1 MADFATHLGWGAVG
15 AGLAA
20 SATYAADIV
29 PSSELLTL
37 TMAGV
42 IGSILPDID
51 LEKTVPS
58 RALFT
63 GLGLV
68 LAFIVLFNFRASYSI
83 IELWVIW
90 LFVFCAIRYG
100 AYHIFH
106 QRTNH
111 RGIFHS
117 LLAGLFFMVLTAVLL
132 SHAIGREPL
141 VAWMAG
147 LFVLFGYIIHL
158 SLDEIYAVDITGAHL
173 KRSFG
178 TALKLFDGRS
188 IRASSAMLG
197 ALFIAIAM
205 APSASDFVRVM
216 RPNQVGQFFR
226 ERMFPQGRWFQSR
239 GAETAATH
247 QVDPTGTVPTEA
259 QGVST
264 VQRAEGGAATQ
275 PN

>member
-68 LAFIVLFNFRASYSI
+68 LAFIVLFNFRATYSI
-83 IELWVIW
+83 TELWLIW
-90 LFVFCAIRYG
+90 LAVFCGIRYG
-100 AYHIFH
+100 AYNVFH

-132 SHAIGREPL
+132 SHGIGREPL

-147 LFVLFGYIIHL
+147 LFVLFGFIIHL
-158 SLDEIYAVDITGAHL
+158 TLDEIYAVDITGAHL

-178 TALKLFDGRS
+178 TALKLYDSRS
-188 IRASSAMLG
+188 VRASSVMLA
-197 ALFIAIAM
+197 ALFITLAM
-205 APSASDFVRVM
+205 APPASDFLRVM
-216 RPNQVGQFFR
+216 RPTEVSQFFR
-226 ERMFPQGRWFQSR
+226 ERMLPQGRWFAPR
-239 GAETAATH
+239 PAETVATH
-247 QVDPTGTVPTEA
+247 EAEATAAMPAPTQNTEETM
-259 QGVST
+259 GS
-264 VQRAEGGAATQ
+264 R

>member
-37 TMAGV
+37 TVAGV
-42 IGSILPDID
+42 VGGILPDID

-68 LAFIVLFNFRASYSI
+68 LAFIVLFNFAASYSI
-83 IELWVIW
+83 VELWLIW
-90 LFVFCAIRYG
+90 LAVFCAIRYG
-100 AYHIFH
+100 AFYIFH
-106 QRTNH
+106 KRTNH

-117 LLAGLFFMVLTAVLL
+117 LLAGAFFMAFTAVVL
-132 SHAIGREPL
+132 SHGIGREPL

-147 LFVLFGYIIHL
+147 LFVMFGYIIHL
-158 SLDEIYAVDITGAHL
+158 ILDEIYAVDITGAHL

-188 IRASSAMLG
+188 IQATSAMFA
-197 ALFIAIAM
+197 ALFITLAM
-205 APSASDFVRVM
+205 APSSHEFLQII
-216 RPNQVGQFFR
+216 RPKQVTQFFR
-226 ERMFPQGRWFQSR
+226 ERMFPQGRWFQIR
-239 GAETAATH
+239 GAEVAAHQSQSETTGATTSDAGAPGNDTAR
-247 QVDPTGTVPTEA
+247 
-259 QGVST
+259 S
-264 VQRAEGGAATQ
+264 RAA
-275 PN
+275 PSR